1 MAKPSI
7 NPDKIVVLSGAGI
20 SAPSGLA
27 TFRDS
32 DGLWEKYRVAEVA
45 TPEAWRQDP
54 GLVTRF
60 YNERRTQA
68 SAAQPNAAHLAIA
81 RLQQRFETVV
91 ITQNVDDLHERGGSS
106 SVIHLHGE
114 LGKARSSIDPD
125 LIYPI
130 GNRAIQMGDL
140 CALGSQLR
148 PDIVWF
154 GEDVRHFEAAKEHIL
169 TAGRFLV
176 VGTSLSVFPAAG
188 LVKFARYQ
196 AEKILVDLNPARR
209 PSGFRVICGSA
220 DEALPAVVNA
230 WLSTPN
236 IPISKE

>member
-1 MAKPSI
+1 MAKPRI
-7 NPDKIVVLSGAGI
+7 NPGKIVILSGAGI

-32 DGLWEKYRVAEVA
+32 GGLWEKHRVAEVA
-45 TPEAWRQDP
+45 TPEAWQLDP

-68 SAAQPNAAHLAIA
+68 AAAQPNAAHLAIA
-81 RLQQRFETVV
+81 RLQHRFETVV

-106 SVIHLHGE
+106 TVIHLHGE

-130 GNRAIQMGDL
+130 GNSAIQMGDL

-148 PDIVWF
+148 PDVVWF
-154 GEDVRHFEAAKEHIL
+154 GEAVRHFEAAKEHIL

-176 VGTSLSVFPAAG
+176 VGTSLAVFPAAG
-188 LVKFARYQ
+188 LVKFARHQ
-196 AEKILVDLNPARR
+196 AEKILVDPLPGRR
-209 PSGFRVICGSA
+209 PFGFRVILGSA
-220 DEALPAVVNA
+220 DEALPALVNE
-230 WLSTPN
+230 WLCKAD
-236 IPISKE
+236 IPVPME